1 MATAS
6 TQTGNVNHL
15 QHRVISSAGRPES
28 ACVRCGGF
36 MVRDLCMDLL
46 NSTGEL
52 AFAAKR
58 CVQCGEVV
66 DPVIERNRRVRLES
80 RTVRSQGTLDQ
91 SRECQVRS

>member
-6 TQTGNVNHL
+6 TQQGNGNHL
-15 QHRVISSAGRPES
+15 QHRAVSLAGHPES
-28 ACVRCGGF
+28 MCVRCGGF
-36 MVRDLCMDLL
+36 MVSDLCMDLL

-66 DPVIERNRRVRLES
+66 DPVIVRNRRVRLES

-91 SRECQVRS
+91 SREWQVRS

>member
-6 TQTGNVNHL
+6 TEQGNVNHL
-15 QHRVISSAGRPES
+15 RHRAVSSAALPES
-28 ACVRCGGF
+28 MCVRCGGF

-66 DPVIERNRRVRLES
+66 DPVIVRNRRVRLES
-80 RTVRSQGTLDQ
+80 RTVRPQGTVDQ